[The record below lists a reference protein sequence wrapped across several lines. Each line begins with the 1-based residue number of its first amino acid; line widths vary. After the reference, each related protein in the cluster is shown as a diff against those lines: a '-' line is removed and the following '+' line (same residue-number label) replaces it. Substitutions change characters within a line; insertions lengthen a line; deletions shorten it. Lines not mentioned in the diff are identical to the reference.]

1 MVPSGRKYSGK
12 SAKPSVGD
20 QAIRAY
26 EFEQEDKK
34 DLSGSEEDA
43 VEGTVNLRPR
53 PAFSCISCF
62 CFGASEASIA
72 SFI

>member
-20 QAIRAY
+20 QAIRVY

-34 DLSGSEEDA
+34 DLSGSEEDV
-43 VEGTVNLRPR
+43 VEGTVNLM
-53 PAFSCISCF
+53 FTDHILHFHVFHVSVW
-62 CFGASEASIA
+62 GLVKLL
-72 SFI
+72 

>member
-1 MVPSGRKYSGK
+1 MVPSGRKHSGK
-12 SAKPSVGD
+12 LAKPSVGD

-43 VEGTVNLRPR
+43 IEGTVNLT
-53 PAFSCISCF
+53 FTDHVLHFHVFHVSVW
-62 CFGASEASIA
+62 GLVKLL
-72 SFI
+72 

>member
-1 MVPSGRKYSGK
+1 MVPSGRKHSGK

-34 DLSGSEEDA
+34 DLSGSEEEA
-43 VEGTVNLRPR
+43 IEGTDLTFTDHVLHFRV
-53 PAFSCISCF
+53 FHVSVL
-62 CFGASEASIA
+62 GLVKLL
-72 SFI
+72 